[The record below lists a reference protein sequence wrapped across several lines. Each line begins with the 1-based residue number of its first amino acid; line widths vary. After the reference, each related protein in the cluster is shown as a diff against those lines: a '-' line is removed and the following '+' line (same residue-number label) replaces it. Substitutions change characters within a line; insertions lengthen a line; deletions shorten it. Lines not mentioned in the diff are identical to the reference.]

1 MDWDAENL
9 PERWKRFR
17 QHVELMFSGPLAAK
31 KEEEKCSYLLNGVAR
46 KDETLPTLGVMLLM
60 TIKRSLRRI
69 LRDLQIVWNRNA
81 IQYFPATSFTKEC
94 KQNQKR

>member
-31 KEEEKCSYLLNGVAR
+31 KEEEKCSYLL
-46 KDETLPTLGVMLLM
+46 M
-60 TIKRSLRRI
+60 
-69 LRDLQIVWNRNA
+69 W
-81 IQYFPATSFTKEC
+81 
-94 KQNQKR
+94 